1 MLQEIMLKAYKA
13 YDDYIENGTFKS
25 WLLRIASNY
34 LNNYYSRNSVECL
47 SLDYEDEEFD
57 SLYGYLSSDELS
69 PEEKLIHDELISN
82 VMLQVSKLPT
92 KQRQMITYRYFYDMS
107 IEEISTKMNIPK
119 GTVKSTTYY
128 AIETL
133 RKHFNVD
140 TKGEKIME
148 CKEIYK
154 YLFVYSNGTI
164 QPDHKKLVEE
174 HIKTCPKCKDIV
186 VALRKLIPT
195 MVFALE
201 DEMTYFCVSFPELQ
215 LAYTGIRYEV
225 ENFEQCKKAI
235 EEWKGH
241 IPDEENNMSSG
252 FTKNCQL
259 IARFDNEGNEIKM
272 KIYQETETHY
282 RAKPIFYKKIF
293 KYMWNYDV
301 YENKVANSDIRKS
314 KEAPNLYYGS
324 YNNNLGANAKS
335 ALYQAIPKEAENI
348 RIKRG
353 NGVIDCDTYKFA
365 YVDRYVTEE
374 ENIRLEFSFLLD
386 K

>member
-57 SLYGYLSSDELS
+57 SLYGYLSSEELS
-69 PEEKLIHDELISN
+69 PEEKLIHDELISS
-82 VMLQVSKLPT
+82 VMIQISKLPK

-119 GTVKSTTYY
+119 GTVKSTTHY

-133 RKHFNVD
+133 KKHFNVD

-148 CKEIYK
+148 CKEIYQ
-154 YLFVYSNGTI
+154 YLFVYANGTV

-174 HIKTCPKCKDIV
+174 HIKVCPKCKDMV
-186 VALRKLIPT
+186 VALQKLIPT
-195 MVFALE
+195 MVFAQE

-225 ENFEQCKKAI
+225 ENFELFQKAL

-259 IARFDNEGNEIKM
+259 MARFDNEGNEIKM

-282 RAKPIFYKKIF
+282 RAKPVFYKKAF

-301 YENKVANSDIRKS
+301 YKNKLAGSDIRKS
-314 KEAPNLYYGS
+314 KEAPDLYYGS
-324 YNNNLGANAKS
+324 YSNNLGANAKS
-335 ALYQAIPKEAENI
+335 AIYQAISKEAKNI

-353 NGVIDCDTYKFA
+353 NGVVDCDTYKFA
-365 YVDRYVTEE
+365 YADRYVTEE
-374 ENIRLEFSFLLD
+374 ETIRLEYSFLLN